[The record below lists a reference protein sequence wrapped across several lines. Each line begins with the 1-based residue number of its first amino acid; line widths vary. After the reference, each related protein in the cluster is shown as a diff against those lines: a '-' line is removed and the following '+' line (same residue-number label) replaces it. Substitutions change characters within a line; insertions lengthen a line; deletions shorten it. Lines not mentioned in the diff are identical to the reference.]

1 MSITKLIHVLNQYLK
16 IPKIMYLTNY
26 SMIINKNNYVNVDYS
41 TKPVKVNNKNKE
53 INVHLVQI

>member
-1 MSITKLIHVLNQYLK
+1 MSITKLIHVLNQNPK

-26 SMIINKNNYVNVDYS
+26 TMIINKNNFVNVDYS

>member
-1 MSITKLIHVLNQYLK
+1 MYITKLIHVLSQYLK
-16 IPKIMYLTNY
+16 IHKIMYLTNY